1 MCIRFVFMLLHNFKQ
16 SLRALMEIC
25 TQYYV
30 KMTQALPS
38 DDYSYAS
45 MNLRDQKQW
54 KDFRTTFKWALHEWT
69 KPGYSLEVM
78 DKVWNSFW
86 KAQTLVDV
94 ILT

>member
-38 DDYSYAS
+38 DDYNYAS
-45 MNLRDQKQW
+45 MNLRDQK
-54 KDFRTTFKWALHEWT
+54 L
-69 KPGYSLEVM
+69 
-78 DKVWNSFW
+78 
-86 KAQTLVDV
+86 
-94 ILT
+94 